1 MWIHTLLQLKSQ
13 EKSLW
18 LFVRQPDTIFRAI
31 LPAVLA
37 LRKFSKIE
45 NLKEEKEAAIPGSNP
60 RSDVPKHTALTN
72 TLRWQRCKTQFESDI
87 YTCYSLVA
95 LGSPLGL
102 HCKLG
107 ECCLALESQQCVNS
121 TSHAPNA
128 RCARSLAGAFII
140 HRPAS
145 LAYLDCRTNSSENS
159 IRLPD
164 E

>member
-1 MWIHTLLQLKSQ
+1 MLG
-13 EKSLW
+13 
-18 LFVRQPDTIFRAI
+18 
-31 LPAVLA
+31 

-45 NLKEEKEAAIPGSNP
+45 NLKEEKEAAIPRSNP
-60 RSDVPKHTALTN
+60 RSDLPKRTALTN
-72 TLRWQRCKTQFESDI
+72 TLRWQRCKSQFESDI

-102 HCKLG
+102 ALALA
-107 ECCLALESQQCVNS
+107 LALESQQCVNS

-145 LAYLDCRTNSSENS
+145 LAYLDCRTYSPANSV
-159 IRLPD
+159 RLPD
-164 E
+164 V